1 MKFFLSLIM
10 VSQENA
16 DVREIKEEL
25 SSQEEER
32 FSSEIFFFFFFL
44 KKLLYSFL
52 NLTLELSM

>member
-1 MKFFLSLIM
+1 M

-52 NLTLELSM
+52 NLTLELSMWLLTL

>member
-1 MKFFLSLIM
+1 M

-32 FSSEIFFFFFFL
+32 FSSEIFSFFFSQETSIFIF
-44 KKLLYSFL
+44 KL
-52 NLTLELSM
+52 NP

>member
-1 MKFFLSLIM
+1 M

-32 FSSEIFFFFFFL
+32 FSSEIFSFFFFSQETSLFIF
-44 KKLLYSFL
+44 KL
-52 NLTLELSM
+52 NP